1 MSNLEKIQKGMRVL
15 QILSKI
21 ILIFAVVG
29 VVLTSI
35 GATLVATDVL
45 NMENQ
50 FLHFLSVTAE
60 ISKGQLVGTL
70 TAAAI
75 SLLFGGIITAFAYRY
90 FTAELKEGTPFTNA
104 GAERI
109 KQLGIMEIVLSVIS
123 MGIMDGIYEKIGLTE
138 WNRFDDAGGITIGIC
153 LILRKRQLRQ
163 RSRQKVTA
171 TQERWL
177 FPFSC
182 KRRVTAKKD
191 GEKTPREVNPHWA
204 P

>member
-1 MSNLEKIQKGMRVL
+1 MSNLEKIQKAMRVL

-21 ILIFAVVG
+21 ILIFAIVG
-29 VVLTSI
+29 IALTTI
-35 GATLVATDVL
+35 GAVLVASDVL

-104 GAERI
+104 GANKI
-109 KQLGIMEIVLSVIS
+109 KQLGIIEIVLSVIS
-123 MGIMDGIYEKIGLTE
+123 MCIIDGIYGKIGLTE
-138 WNRFDDAGGITIGIC
+138 WSRVDDAGSITFGIC
-153 LILRKRQLRQ
+153 LILLAMVVRYGAEL
-163 RSRQKVTA
+163 
-171 TQERWL
+171 EH
-177 FPFSC
+177 
-182 KRRVTAKKD
+182 
-191 GEKTPREVNPHWA
+191 KTRAE
-204 P
+204 